1 MVDSFKVIVF
11 TSGLHEYVSLVLESL
26 YQDGKMFVHQLYYG
40 VCHDVRDDRLVEDL
54 MCRDTG
60 DDRLTTDDNT
70 NTNTNTYAL
79 QLETVIPVVS
89 FINNDNDQD
98 PP

>member
-26 YQDGKMFVHQLYYG
+26 DQDGKMFVHQLYYG
-40 VCHDVRDDRLVEDL
+40 ACHDVRDDRLVEDL
-54 MCRDTG
+54 MCRDTW
-60 DDRLTTDDNT
+60 DDRLTTDD